1 MFARTERLLLRPG
14 WADDAPALAE
24 AIGHEA
30 VATKLAH
37 LPWPY
42 GAAEARA
49 FLSRPYDPSAPEAL
63 IFLRTAGKPRLIGGV
78 GLRTNAGELE
88 LGYWISPPYWGL
100 GFATEAGRAMVHVA
114 RNALKR
120 HRLVARHFVD
130 NPASANVLHK
140 LGFARTGNVAPLHCA
155 ARGKNV
161 MAIDYACDLT
171 AAAAPDIDEI
181 PNDARLA
188 A

>member
-30 VATKLAH
+30 VAKKLAH

-42 GAAEARA
+42 GAAEAQA
-49 FLSRPYDPSAPEAL
+49 FLSRPYDPCAPEAL

-78 GLRTNAGELE
+78 GLHPNAGELE
-88 LGYWISPPYWGL
+88 LGYWISPSYWGL

-114 RNALKR
+114 RNALQR
-120 HRLVARHFVD
+120 RTLAARHFVD

-140 LGFARTGNVAPLHCA
+140 LGFARTGKVTPLHCA
-155 ARGKNV
+155 ARVKTSWRSTMRV
-161 MAIDYACDLT
+161 I
-171 AAAAPDIDEI
+171 
-181 PNDARLA
+181 
-188 A
+188 